1 MSIVKKIPQRQC
13 VGCREMKD
21 KKDLIRVL
29 RSGDNEFSIDVTGRK
44 NGRGAYLCKNRECL
58 MKAVKTKGFNRSF
71 SQEIPDEV
79 YQQLIK
85 EFDEIE
91 TR

>member
-1 MSIVKKIPQRQC
+1 
-13 VGCREMKD
+13 MKD

-29 RSGDNEFSIDVTGRK
+29 RSGDNEFCIDVTGRK

>member
-1 MSIVKKIPQRQC
+1 
-13 VGCREMKD
+13 MKD

-29 RSGDNEFSIDVTGRK
+29 RSGDNEFCIDVTGRK
-44 NGRGAYLCKNRECL
+44 NGRGAYLCKNSECL
-58 MKAVKTKGFNRSF
+58 MKAVKTKGLNRSF
-71 SQEIPDEV
+71 GQEIPDEV